1 MLGLQAMPPPV
12 LSEGWVPVLVLTQ
25 KALYWLY
32 YSRCF
37 WTQSRSDGAKA
48 HSALFSSVLSQ
59 PSMDV
64 DAKPL
69 CYIPSKKGE

>member
-1 MLGLQAMPPPV
+1 MPPPV

-32 YSRCF
+32 YSLCF

-48 HSALFSSVLSQ
+48 DSALSSSVLSQ

-69 CYIPSKKGE
+69 CCHTQQEGKE